1 MGLIEKNLGFEEKL
15 VLLPCGQ
22 RLMIRSFVSKSS
34 LRFHP
39 KPIKSFVM
47 VRKTSCSTS
56 SDTNHY
62 RDYGTLKT
70 GLPEENGS
78 KLLPK
83 IDWIF
88 PILQEKSSSYFWY
101 IASTITV
108 AAVGIVSKWFLTWFN
123 KVHCHNAKQLQS
135 AFDSRPAHVPLLTVS
150 NHDSCFDDPGLW
162 VLLKNR
168 QLCNNSK
175 MRWSMAAHD
184 ICFTQT
190 SHSYFFMLGKCVP
203 VVRGAGIYQ
212 EAVDFAISKLSR
224 GEWVHIFPE
233 GKVNMD
239 QTYLRFKWGIARMI
253 LESPVIP
260 MVVPIWH
267 LGMETVLPNEPPYYL
282 RRGKTLTFHVGD
294 PIDLAPILTDLRA
307 ANLSD
312 REVRAALTQFIQDE
326 LYALKART
334 EDLHAAHLKE
344 DARMRRDST
353 RAGESQGSD
362 EEKRRR

>member
-1 MGLIEKNLGFEEKL
+1 
-15 VLLPCGQ
+15 
-22 RLMIRSFVSKSS
+22 MIRSFVSKSS
-34 LRFHP
+34 LQFHP

-135 AFDSRPAHVPLLTVS
+135 AFDSRPPHVPLLTVS

-203 VVRGAGIYQ
+203 VVRGMETVLPNEPSY
-212 EAVDFAISKLSR
+212 
-224 GEWVHIFPE
+224 
-233 GKVNMD
+233 
-239 QTYLRFKWGIARMI
+239 YLRSGMETVLPNEPSYYLRSGMETVLPNEPPYYLRRGKTLTFHVGDPIDLAPI
-253 LESPVIP
+253 LTD
-260 MVVPIWH
+260 
-267 LGMETVLPNEPPYYL
+267 LRMETVLPNEPPYYL